1 MAFPC
6 HRKDYE
12 FLQRITTE
20 TKTQGLQNAVIFG
33 RRTWEFLIREEGR
46 KYANRFNVVLT
57 SKPPGDIPP
66 GADLVCTSLQGALD
80 RLQTPP
86 LSHHIQQVFIL
97 GGRRLYEEAMRHE
110 MCDRLYVTVLD
121 GVFPA
126 DIYHPHIDHTLFT
139 SITSLLYYL
148 DGVSLLLHHI
158 PATFQM
164 RLDHIAV
171 GYGHALA
178 LADEGMV
185 FSWGVGSRGQLGHG
199 DREMKRSP
207 LIIESVKGKR
217 IVR

>member
-1 MAFPC
+1 MEAGDKPRRLSIRTVVAMDGEMGIGYRGGMPWPFMK
-6 HRKDYE
+6 KDYE

-33 RRTWEFLIREEGR
+33 QRTWEFLIREEGR

-86 LSHHIQQVFIL
+86 LSHHIQQ
-97 GGRRLYEEAMRHE
+97 EAMRHE

-139 SITSLLYYL
+139 SIT
-148 DGVSLLLHHI
+148 
-158 PATFQM
+158 
-164 RLDHIAV
+164 
-171 GYGHALA
+171 
-178 LADEGMV
+178 
-185 FSWGVGSRGQLGHG
+185 
-199 DREMKRSP
+199 
-207 LIIESVKGKR
+207 
-217 IVR
+217 